1 MDPVKG
7 LLQVGCSCCFFF
19 LAPDLARPEGITYD
33 WTAKNIY
40 WTDTGKKVIG
50 VARSDGSY
58 QKVLIS
64 SDVAKPRGIIVH
76 PMKG

>member
-1 MDPVKG
+1 MNGSCKG
-7 LLQVGCSCCFFF
+7 SIASRLLLFFF

-76 PMKG
+76 PMMG

>member
-1 MDPVKG
+1 MSV
-7 LLQVGCSCCFFF
+7 L
-19 LAPDLARPEGITYD
+19 DLARPEGISYD

-40 WTDTGKKVIG
+40 WTDPGKKVIG

-64 SDVAKPRGIIVH
+64 SDVTKPRGIIIH
-76 PMKG
+76 PMIG

>member
-1 MDPVKG
+1 MINACRKLRCEVAING
-7 LLQVGCSCCFFF
+7 FCSV
-19 LAPDLARPEGITYD
+19 PDLARPEGITYD

-50 VARSDGSY
+50 VARSDGTY

-76 PMKG
+76 PMMG